1 MGSNH
6 FGCVNNTIR
15 LYSGKYLDLANPRP
29 EDFTLADVARGLS
42 HICRFGGQIGRF
54 YSVAE
59 HSCHCAFLALM
70 DGRGP
75 SAALACLMHDAAEA
89 FVGDIVKP
97 LKVMLRGYDEVEK
110 SVECTIARKWGIDF
124 DTTAGVV
131 KEIDRSMLIA
141 ERRALFSADKAKWT
155 GEDAVKKVQV
165 NIGCWSPDLA
175 MRLFIQQAKELGVSE
190 EVPHG

>member
-42 HICRFGGQIGRF
+42 HICRFGGQIERF

-59 HSCHCAFLALM
+59 HSHHCAMLAWQ
-70 DGRGP
+70 DGRSQP
-75 SAALACLMHDAAEA
+75 DRLACLMHDAAEA
-89 FVGDIVKP
+89 FAGDIVKP
-97 LKVMLRGYDEVEK
+97 LKVMLQGYDEVEK
-110 SVECTIARKWGIDF
+110 AVERAIAQKWGIDF
-124 DTTAGVV
+124 DGAADVV

-141 ERRALFSADKAKWT
+141 ERRTLFSADKVKWT
-155 GEDAVKKVQV
+155 GEDAVRKVQV

>member
-1 MGSNH
+1 MSSNH

-15 LYSGKYLDLANPRP
+15 LYSGKYLDLADPRP

-42 HICRFGGQIGRF
+42 HVCRFGGQVERF

-59 HSCHCAFLALM
+59 HSYHCAYLALT

-75 SAALACLMHDAAEA
+75 SVALACLMHDAAEA

-110 SVECTIARKWGIDF
+110 AVERAIARKWGIDF
-124 DTTAGVV
+124 DIAAGVV

-141 ERRALFSADKAKWT
+141 ERRALFSSDKVKWT
-155 GEDAVKKVQV
+155 GEDTVRKVHV
-165 NIGCWSPDLA
+165 NIGCWDPDLA
-175 MRLFIQQAKELGVSE
+175 MRLFIQQAKELGVVSE
-190 EVPHG
+190 EALQ